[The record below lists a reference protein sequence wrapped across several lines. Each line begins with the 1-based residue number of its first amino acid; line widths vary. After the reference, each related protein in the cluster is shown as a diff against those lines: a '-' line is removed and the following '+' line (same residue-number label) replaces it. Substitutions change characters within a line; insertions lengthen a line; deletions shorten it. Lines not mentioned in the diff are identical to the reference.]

1 MNCLVID
8 CSTRWIICGIHS
20 RHDGAVI
27 PGAEIRLEAPR
38 ESSTRL
44 VAEIGALV
52 KRTGLRP
59 DYILSALGPGSFT
72 GLRIGVTTARDLSQL
87 WNIPAAGIDTLT
99 LYGWAVREHD
109 SIEEPFALLFDGR
122 QKRYYTKKIT
132 NDLFTTRD
140 EIIVDLDPL
149 EFESIGL
156 SQVYVDDPSSLSLP
170 ERVRI
175 RTIPPE
181 ALTAR
186 SFFETALKLD
196 AFHPEKSWKDLIPVY
211 IRDNPAR
218 PNQPAS
224 AGK

>member
-1 MNCLVID
+1 MNCLIID

-20 RHDGAVI
+20 HSDGIV

-44 VAEIGALV
+44 VSEIATLL
-52 KRTGLRP
+52 RQTGLQP
-59 DYILSALGPGSFT
+59 DCILCALGPGSFT

-99 LYGWAVREHD
+99 LYGWAVKEH
-109 SIEEPFALLFDGR
+109 EAVKEPFALLVDGR
-122 QKRYYTKKIT
+122 QKRYYTKKIG
-132 NDLFTTRD
+132 NDLFSTRD

-149 EFESIGL
+149 EFESLGL

-170 ERVRI
+170 ERVRV
-175 RTIPPE
+175 RTIPPA

-186 SFFETALKLD
+186 SFFETALKLN
-196 AFHPEKSWKDLIPVY
+196 AFDPPASWKDLIPVY
-211 IRDNPAR
+211 VRDNPAR
-218 PNQPAS
+218 PNQPGS
-224 AGK
+224 TG